1 MFNSEIETIKEST
14 NQKILIYL
22 IKKVKLWLKV
32 EILSNIKKI
41 NLEEI
46 IRKYLKMMIIMMI
59 YNINKTKGKSYLKIK
74 IFSKKIKVTK
84 YNQVN

>member
-74 IFSKKIKVTK
+74 IFSKKI
-84 YNQVN
+84 